1 MSSKNWQLTTPL
13 PLLQKMLVVSL
24 ICLFNKSE
32 SNRMLLSRMH
42 NRSCCQNTR
51 CSWCQV
57 QQGPLAAYSF
67 SILDLQRATALTGSK
82 DLGLNVLTER

>member
-32 SNRMLLSRMH
+32 SNRMLVSRMH
-42 NRSCCQNTR
+42 NRSVR
-51 CSWCQV
+51 
-57 QQGPLAAYSF
+57 
-67 SILDLQRATALTGSK
+67 ILDAVGAKYNKVHET
-82 DLGLNVLTER
+82 DD